1 MNTLKGDLTGLDF
14 DIIVNAANEQLL
26 PGGGVCGAIFHKAG
40 RQLVK
45 ACKELKGCETG
56 KAKITPAF
64 DLPCKAIIHAV
75 GPIYRG
81 GDQHEAEYLTAA
93 YWNSMSVAYDYM
105 RKNHLDEITIGF
117 PCIST
122 GIYGYPQEEACQIAV
137 RTIKKLYSK
146 YPETKNIH
154 VTFVCYT
161 QEDYRLYKEELK
173 KL

>member
-26 PGGGVCGAIFHKAG
+26 PGGGVCGAIFEKAG
-40 RQLVK
+40 YGLLQ

-75 GPIYRG
+75 GPIYQDG
-81 GDQHEAEYLTAA
+81 NQNESEYLTAA
-93 YWNSMSVAYDYM
+93 YWNSMAVAYEYM
-105 RKNHLDEITIGF
+105 RSHELDHITVGF

-122 GIYGYPQEEACQIAV
+122 GIYGYPNDLACQIAV
-137 RTIKKLYSK
+137 KTIKKLYSK

-154 VTFVCYT
+154 VTFVCY
-161 QEDYRLYKEELK
+161 QQQDYQLYKEELK

>member
-26 PGGGVCGAIFHKAG
+26 PGGGVCGAIFQKAG
-40 RQLVK
+40 HGLVQ

-75 GPIYRG
+75 GPIYQG
-81 GDQHEAEYLTAA
+81 GFSHESEYLTAA

-105 RKNHLDEITIGF
+105 RTHELEQLTIGF

-122 GIYGYPQEEACQIAV
+122 GIYGYPNKEACKIAIK
-137 RTIKKLYSK
+137 TIKKLYSK
-146 YPETKNIH
+146 YPETKAIH
-154 VTFVCYT
+154 VTFVCYK
-161 QEDYRLYKEELK
+161 QEDYQLYKEELRS
-173 KL
+173 L

>member
-1 MNTLKGDLTGLDF
+1 MNTLKGDITRLDF

-26 PGGGVCGAIFHKAG
+26 PGGGVCGAIFEKAG
-40 RQLVK
+40 HELVQ

-64 DLPCKAIIHAV
+64 NLPCKAIIHAV
-75 GPIYRG
+75 GPIYQG
-81 GDQHEAEYLTAA
+81 GQNNEAEYLTAA
-93 YWNSMSVAYDYM
+93 YWNSMVVAYDYM
-105 RKNHLDEITIGF
+105 RKNHLDHISLAF

-122 GIYGYPQEEACQIAV
+122 GIYGFPQEQACQIAV
-137 RTIKKLYSK
+137 KTIKKLYSK
-146 YPETKNIH
+146 FPEAKDIH